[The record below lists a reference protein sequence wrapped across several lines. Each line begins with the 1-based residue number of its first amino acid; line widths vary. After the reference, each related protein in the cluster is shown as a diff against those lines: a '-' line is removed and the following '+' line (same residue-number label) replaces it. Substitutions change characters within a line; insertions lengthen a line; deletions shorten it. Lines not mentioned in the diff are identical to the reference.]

1 MRRHKKQASELRHD
15 KRLLLRRGVTRDKI
29 TTYADNVGHEY
40 NYLWIARVSSFC
52 NVLGGCFRNGF
63 PIVVSHLWYNVIW
76 NNRITSH
83 NFYLVHYLCFYSY

>member
-40 NYLWIARVSSFC
+40 NYLWIAVFFC
-52 NVLGGCFRNGF
+52 KIVLSRFIF
-63 PIVVSHLWYNVIW
+63 LY
-76 NNRITSH
+76 
-83 NFYLVHYLCFYSY
+83 FQQK